1 MSDQIFPIVMP
12 KLGLSMTEGM
22 VAQWRVETGTRVSP
36 GDAIAD
42 IETSKITYQL
52 DAHVH
57 GVIRQLLAEEQAEM
71 PVGAL
76 IGVIS
81 EDDVAG
87 ADIDGFIAGYVPADS
102 DSMDVTG
109 DIDDNDDDS
118 NQPQLEEQEI
128 TAQEKSEDIPAAVP
142 AGEKSAEDDGA
153 VSATHL
159 ARKLARKYAIDLR
172 EVTGTGRNG
181 RISKKD
187 VERSLEAAGVITI
200 QEQARAPVAEAKNS
214 GGYREIPLTSMRRA
228 IGSRLGASKRD
239 APHFRLS
246 VEVNIDPLLQLRTGM
261 NQDLSEVRISVN
273 DLLIKAVALAL
284 IKVPE
289 VNIQFD
295 GNTIRRFDDADV
307 AVAVALDN
315 GLVTPI
321 VRAADKKSIIGIS
334 SEMSMLEERAKAGSL
349 LPDEYQGG
357 TFTLS
362 NLGMYGIKA
371 FDAIINPPQGAIL
384 AVGAGEK
391 RRVYLGEE
399 EVVATMITATVSCD
413 HRVIDGATGARFM
426 QALKQVIEHPHRM
439 LL

>member
-1 MSDQIFPIVMP
+1 MSERISPIVMP

-22 VAQWRVETGTRVSP
+22 VAQWHVETGTRVSP
-36 GDAIAD
+36 GDVIAD
-42 IETSKITYQL
+42 IETSKITYAL
-52 DAHVH
+52 EAHIH
-57 GVIRQLLAEEQAEM
+57 GIIRQLLAEEELEL

-76 IGVIS
+76 IGVIA
-81 EDDVAG
+81 EETVAST
-87 ADIDGFIAGYVPADS
+87 DIDEFIAGYVPADS
-102 DSMDVTG
+102 ENMEVTG
-109 DIDDNDDDS
+109 DIDDDFD
-118 NQPQLEEQEI
+118 QPRLEDEEI
-128 TAQEKSEDIPAAVP
+128 TTQDRSEAGPAAVP
-142 AGEKSAEDDGA
+142 ADEADYEDDSA

-159 ARKLARKYAIDLR
+159 ARKLARKHAIDLR
-172 EVTGTGRNG
+172 KVTGTGRNG

-187 VERSLEAAGVITI
+187 IERSLEAAGVIAV
-200 QEQARAPVAEAKNS
+200 QEQIRASAAPKKS

-239 APHFRLS
+239 APHFRLT
-246 VEVNIDPLLQLRTGM
+246 VEANIDPLLQLRAGM
-261 NQDLSEVRISVN
+261 NQDSSEVRISVN

-284 IKVPE
+284 VRVPD

-295 GNTIRRFDDADV
+295 GDTIRRFDDADV

-321 VRAADKKSIIGIS
+321 VRAADKKSVIEIS
-334 SEMSMLEERAKAGSL
+334 SEMGMLEERAKAGSL
-349 LPDEYQGG
+349 LPDEYRGG

-399 EVVATMITATVSCD
+399 EIVATMMTATVSCD

-439 LL
+439 LM

>member
-1 MSDQIFPIVMP
+1 MTDQIFPIVMP

-36 GDAIAD
+36 GDVIAD
-42 IETSKITYQL
+42 IETSKITYEL
-52 DAHVH
+52 EAHTH
-57 GVIRQLLAEEQAEM
+57 GVIRQLLAEEQIEL

-76 IGVIS
+76 IGIIA
-81 EDDVAG
+81 EDTLADT
-87 ADIDGFIAGYVPADS
+87 DIDEFVAGYVPVDS
-102 DSMDVTG
+102 ENMEVTG
-109 DIDDNDDDS
+109 DIDDDFEHS
-118 NQPQLEEQEI
+118 QMEEKEI
-128 TAQEKSEDIPAAVP
+128 TTQDKSEADPAAVS
-142 AGEKSAEDDGA
+142 ANEKDYEDDRA

-159 ARKLARKYAIDLR
+159 AKKLAQKHAIDLR

-187 VERSLEAAGVITI
+187 IERSLEAAGVITVR
-200 QEQARAPVAEAKNS
+200 ERTRAPVAPAKKS

-228 IGSRLGASKRD
+228 IGSRLSASKRN
-239 APHFRLS
+239 APHYRLTI
-246 VEVNIDPLLQLRTGM
+246 EVNIDPLLQLRTGM
-261 NQDLSEVRISVN
+261 NQDASEIRISVN

-295 GNTIRRFDDADV
+295 GDVIRRFDDADV

-334 SEMSMLEERAKAGSL
+334 SEMSVLEDRAKAGSL
-349 LPDEYQGG
+349 SPDEYEGG

-384 AVGAGEK
+384 AVGTGEK
-391 RRVYLGEE
+391 KRIYSGEKE
-399 EVVATMITATVSCD
+399 IVATMMTATVSCD
-413 HRVIDGATGARFM
+413 LRVIDGAAGARFM
-426 QALKQVIEHPHRM
+426 QALKQTIEHPHRM

>member
-1 MSDQIFPIVMP
+1 MNDQIFPIVMP

-22 VAQWRVETGTRVSP
+22 VAQWRVEAGNTVSP
-36 GDAIAD
+36 GDVIAD
-42 IETSKITYQL
+42 IETSKITYEME
-52 DAHVH
+52 AHAH
-57 GVIRQLLAEEQAEM
+57 GVIRQLLAEEQVEM

-76 IGVIS
+76 IGVIA
-81 EDDVAG
+81 EDSVAG
-87 ADIDGFIAGYVPADS
+87 TDIDEFIAGYVPADS
-102 DSMDVTG
+102 ENMEVTG
-109 DIDDNDDDS
+109 DIDDDFD
-118 NQPQLEEQEI
+118 QPQMEDTEI
-128 TAQEKSEDIPAAVP
+128 TTQDESEADPATVSADEKVS
-142 AGEKSAEDDGA
+142 GDDNA

-159 ARKLARKYAIDLR
+159 ARKLARKHAVDLR

-181 RISKKD
+181 RISKRD
-187 VERSLEAAGVITI
+187 IERNLEAAGVIAVR
-200 QEQARAPVAEAKNS
+200 EQARTPAAPAKKS
-214 GGYREIPLTSMRRA
+214 GGYQEIPLTSMRRA

-239 APHFRLS
+239 APHFRLT
-246 VEVNIDPLLQLRTGM
+246 VEANIDPLLQLRAGM
-261 NQDLSEVRISVN
+261 NQDSSDVRISVN
-273 DLLIKAVALAL
+273 DLLIKAAALAL
-284 IKVPE
+284 TRVPE

-295 GNTIRRFDDADV
+295 GNTIRRFNDADV

-321 VRAADKKSIIGIS
+321 IRAADKKSVIEIS

-349 LPDEYQGG
+349 LPDEYKGG

-391 RRVYLGEE
+391 RRVYFGEE
-399 EVVATMITATVSCD
+399 EVVATMMTATVSCD

-426 QALKQVIEHPHRM
+426 QALKQIIEHPHGM